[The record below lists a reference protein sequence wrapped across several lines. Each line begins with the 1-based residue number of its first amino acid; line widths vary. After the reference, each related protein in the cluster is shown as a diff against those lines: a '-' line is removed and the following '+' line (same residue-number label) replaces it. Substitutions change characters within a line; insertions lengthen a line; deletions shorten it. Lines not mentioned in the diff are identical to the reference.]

1 MAKELEDNVQDQD
14 QDQSQD
20 TEQDQGQDQDQ
31 DQDQD
36 PQDVIAGLQTALEAE
51 RQKSKNAEDLV
62 ELYKAQGPQ
71 RSPQPQQPQ
80 QPAVDPAF
88 QGKDDQDIVTFAELK
103 EIMGVKERQ
112 FGQVVT
118 ELDMAQ
124 RNSDYYKVVN
134 DHLPNVIKKNPNLIM
149 AIKTSQNPYVLAYEL
164 GKTDPKYKESAKG
177 GGNGEDT
184 EPSKDAGA
192 DVKKII
198 DNASKPGSPSSV
210 AARRGLS
217 QVSIYQQMSPDDIE
231 KRIAEIK
238 SRE

>member
-1 MAKELEDNVQDQD
+1 MEKELEDIENVDPEPEPEPD
-14 QDQSQD
+14 PSP
-20 TEQDQGQDQDQ
+20 EPEP
-31 DQDQD
+31 QD
-36 PQDVIAGLQTALEAE
+36 PQEVIAGLQTALEAE
-51 RQKSKNAEDLV
+51 RQKSKNAEDLI
-62 ELYKAQGPQ
+62 ELYKAQGQQ

-88 QGKDDQDIVTFAELK
+88 QGMDDQDIVTFAELK
-103 EIMGVKERQ
+103 KIMGAKERQ

-134 DHLPNVIKKNPNLIM
+134 DHLPNVVKKNPNLIM
-149 AIKTSQNPYVLAYEL
+149 AIKTSQNPFVLAYEL

-177 GGNGEDT
+177 GGNGEDA
-184 EPSKDAGA
+184 EASKDAGA

-238 SRE
+238 NRE